1 MLSMDQLYKET
12 RAEARREGRARLAV
26 AGEVLRIGALRT
38 HNSAGFPAAAD
49 RCGVK
54 ADPAPGRG
62 HQPSTSSGHAV
73 LESSGRRG

>member
-12 RAEARREGRARLAV
+12 GAEARREARARA
-26 AGEVLRIGALRT
+26 AMKGEVLRIGALRA
-38 HNSAGFPAAAD
+38 HNSAGFPASVD

-62 HQPSTSSGHAV
+62 CQPSALSGHAV
-73 LESSGRRG
+73 LESSARRG